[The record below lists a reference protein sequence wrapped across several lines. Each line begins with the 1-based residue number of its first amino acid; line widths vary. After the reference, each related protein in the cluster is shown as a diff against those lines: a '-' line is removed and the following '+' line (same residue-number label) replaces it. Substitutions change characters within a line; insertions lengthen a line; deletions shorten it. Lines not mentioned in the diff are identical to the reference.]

1 MLDKPLFGQ
10 QLPFKTSIPPPRLV
24 PWPVRAGL
32 SAGLA
37 SLLSLL
43 KKSLFKDIGWDDDV
57 LPVPVFAT
65 VVAIVCT
72 AKTRGGTFMNCWHV
86 INGTIAGAFGSALF
100 LALLGDTVA
109 AVIVINSLI
118 GAAILYPRGIPVL
131 AQKFA
136 FGGSTIV
143 VWGVYE
149 NLSFRWQVLGVPLCA
164 ALGAVAAVLVA
175 MMPET
180 SAIRAV
186 KREADKVVDF
196 LEEALDDAVTAYAWR
211 SDPSQREML
220 RARVNNALVQAEAH
234 LSNLKEA
241 AKDARWERKVL
252 IGIDMAMVLAGVKQ
266 EKDRKSHKSKAETF
280 ISVLMETSMAL
291 KGMELALEGLNK
303 VQVDRWHLLEG
314 GDESERVKGRPAPM
328 FDGDPEGSLAAVKDV
343 VVQAMRDAIKPRR
356 KDDDQNSAQ
365 VAADLRE
372 ALARLD
378 DVIAEERRRHYAPS
392 QAASDARET
401 VARKALQANHLWI
414 FSFQNL
420 ADKLRAHHEPA
431 WVSSPGDTCQTCA
444 LAETSPIKKPK
455 GPKGG
460 LVDPRDEISALF
472 NCNFRANSDQVL
484 YALKLSTACAI
495 AAIVGWI
502 VSGNGSWAALAVS
515 MVGTRESHA
524 VGGSFNAALLRM
536 QGTIFGAMF
545 AYTIMSC
552 VQGEH
557 ESWAGGLRLVLLAV
571 FNFLCT
577 FLRLN
582 ADYSYAGVV
591 AAFTAYIVALGIPD
605 GASTTEARAYAHLR
619 IEQNLLGIVILVF
632 IEVVLLPTFAQDAA
646 RRAASEAVAA
656 AEHAA
661 EVIYDA
667 TVGTDC
673 ISCRDRAAQDAGV
686 SLDDLREKL
695 NALNTLLVQ
704 AAAEPHLWSPKF
716 PLEPY
721 QRIATETESVRRVLG
736 LMRAALT
743 AMAQGS
749 RGGST
754 EGSGDPRRMV
764 RELLSPTDR
773 FVTDLRRAVKQRL
786 GRAAHD
792 LAEGEGHWET
802 KKAAASIARAQASLD
817 RAFIL
822 HTLEIRVRFQAGED
836 DMFLPN
842 HLMVPWHAY
851 MSCTAVLAS
860 NVDNLSQASW
870 EALLA
875 VKPPVGDVTE
885 EDWEDEIE
893 DEEPAFS
900 SGGGKY
906 DDDDDDV
913 RPISS
918 SQPSF
923 KRSGS
928 GASGRSGDAP
938 YTNGAGV
945 KSPEQSLGRL

>member
-10 QLPFKTSIPPPRLV
+10 QLPFKTSIPPARLV

-43 KKSLFKDIGWDDDV
+43 KKTLFKDVGWDDNV

-72 AKTRGGTFMNCWHV
+72 AKTRGGTYMNCWHV
-86 INGTIAGAFGSALF
+86 INGTIAGALGSALF
-100 LALLGDTVA
+100 LALLGDSVA
-109 AVIVINSLI
+109 AVIVTNSLI
-118 GAAILYPRGIPVL
+118 GAGVLYPRGIPVL

-136 FGGSTIV
+136 FGGSTIC

-149 NLSFRWQVLGVPLCA
+149 NLDFRWQTLGVPLSA
-164 ALGAVAAVLVA
+164 ALGALAAVIVA
-175 MMPET
+175 LAPET
-180 SAIRAV
+180 SAIRSV

-196 LEEALDDAVTAYAWR
+196 LEEALEDAVTAYAWR

-220 RARVNNALVQAEAH
+220 RARVTNALAQAEAH
-234 LSNLKEA
+234 LSKLKEA
-241 AKDARWERKVL
+241 ARDARWERKVL
-252 IGIDMAMVLAGVKQ
+252 IGIDMVTKP
-266 EKDRKSHKSKAETF
+266 EKDRKSHKSKAEEF
-280 ISVLMETSMAL
+280 IPVLAEVSMSL
-291 KGMELALEGLNK
+291 KGMELALEGLNA

-314 GDESERVKGRPAPM
+314 GEDSERVKGRPAPM

-356 KDDDQNSAQ
+356 RDDAQTSSQ

-372 ALARLD
+372 SLTRLD
-378 DVIAEERRRHYAPS
+378 DVITEERKRHYAPS

-414 FSFQNL
+414 FAFQNL
-420 ADKLRAHHEPA
+420 ADRLRAHHEPTWA
-431 WVSSPGDTCQTCA
+431 SSPGDTCQTCA
-444 LAETSPIKKPK
+444 LAETSPAKPKK
-455 GPKGG
+455 GPKGP

-484 YALKLSTACAI
+484 YAMKLSTACAI

-502 VSGNGSWAALAVS
+502 VSDNGSWAALAVS

-557 ESWAGGLRLVLLAV
+557 ESWAGGARLILLAV

-591 AAFTAYIVALGIPD
+591 AAFTAYVVALGIPD
-605 GASTTEARAYAHLR
+605 GASTSEARAYAHLR
-619 IEQNLLGIVILVF
+619 IEQNLLGLVIVVF
-632 IEVVLLPTFAQDAA
+632 IEVVLLPTFAHDAA
-646 RRAASEAVAA
+646 RRAASEATAA

-673 ISCRDRAAQDAGV
+673 ITCRDRAAKDAGGA
-686 SLDDLREKL
+686 LDDLRDKL
-695 NALNTLLVQ
+695 ATLNTLLVQ

-743 AMAQGS
+743 AMAHGA
-749 RGGST
+749 RGGRT
-754 EGSGDPRRMV
+754 EGSGDPRRMI

-773 FVTDLRRAVKQRL
+773 FVTDLRRAVKQKL
-786 GRAAHD
+786 GRASHD
-792 LAEGEGHWET
+792 LAQGEGHWET
-802 KKAAASIARAQASLD
+802 KKAAASIARAQASLH

-822 HTLEIRVRFQAGED
+822 HTLEIRVRYQAGEE

-842 HLMVPWHAY
+842 HLMVPWHAF
-851 MSCTAVLAS
+851 MSCTAVLAL

-875 VKPPVGDVTE
+875 VKPPVGGDEE
-885 EDWEDEIE
+885 EDWEDEPE
-893 DEEPAFS
+893 DDEPYS
-900 SGGGKY
+900 GGGGKY

-913 RPISS
+913 RPISA

-928 GASGRSGDAP
+928 GKSGGSGDAP
-938 YTNGAGV
+938 YTNGV

>member
-109 AVIVINSLI
+109 AVIVINSII

-211 SDPSQREML
+211 SDPSQREMH

-234 LSNLKEA
+234 LSNVKEA

-280 ISVLMETSMAL
+280 ITVLMETSMAL

-314 GDESERVKGRPAPM
+314 GDDTERVKGRPAPM

-552 VQGEH
+552 VRGEH
-557 ESWAGGLRLVLLAV
+557 ESWAGGLRLVLLAA

-591 AAFTAYIVALGIPD
+591 AAFTAYVVALGIPD

-646 RRAASEAVAA
+646 RRAASEAV
-656 AEHAA
+656 
-661 EVIYDA
+661 
-667 TVGTDC
+667 
-673 ISCRDRAAQDAGV
+673 
-686 SLDDLREKL
+686 
-695 NALNTLLVQ
+695 

>member
-1 MLDKPLFGQ
+1 
-10 QLPFKTSIPPPRLV
+10 
-24 PWPVRAGL
+24 
-32 SAGLA
+32 
-37 SLLSLL
+37 
-43 KKSLFKDIGWDDDV
+43 
-57 LPVPVFAT
+57 
-65 VVAIVCT
+65 
-72 AKTRGGTFMNCWHV
+72 
-86 INGTIAGAFGSALF
+86 
-100 LALLGDTVA
+100 
-109 AVIVINSLI
+109 
-118 GAAILYPRGIPVL
+118 
-131 AQKFA
+131 
-136 FGGSTIV
+136 
-143 VWGVYE
+143 
-149 NLSFRWQVLGVPLCA
+149 
-164 ALGAVAAVLVA
+164 
-175 MMPET
+175 
-180 SAIRAV
+180 
-186 KREADKVVDF
+186 
-196 LEEALDDAVTAYAWR
+196 
-211 SDPSQREML
+211 
-220 RARVNNALVQAEAH
+220 
-234 LSNLKEA
+234 
-241 AKDARWERKVL
+241 
-252 IGIDMAMVLAGVKQ
+252 
-266 EKDRKSHKSKAETF
+266 
-280 ISVLMETSMAL
+280 
-291 KGMELALEGLNK
+291 
-303 VQVDRWHLLEG
+303 
-314 GDESERVKGRPAPM
+314 
-328 FDGDPEGSLAAVKDV
+328 
-343 VVQAMRDAIKPRR
+343 
-356 KDDDQNSAQ
+356 
-365 VAADLRE
+365 
-372 ALARLD
+372 
-378 DVIAEERRRHYAPS
+378 
-392 QAASDARET
+392 
-401 VARKALQANHLWI
+401 
-414 FSFQNL
+414 
-420 ADKLRAHHEPA
+420 
-431 WVSSPGDTCQTCA
+431 
-444 LAETSPIKKPK
+444 
-455 GPKGG
+455 
-460 LVDPRDEISALF
+460 
-472 NCNFRANSDQVL
+472 
-484 YALKLSTACAI
+484 
-495 AAIVGWI
+495 
-502 VSGNGSWAALAVS
+502 
-515 MVGTRESHA
+515 
-524 VGGSFNAALLRM
+524 
-536 QGTIFGAMF
+536 MF

-591 AAFTAYIVALGIPD
+591 AAFTAYVVALGIPD

-885 EDWEDEIE
+885 EDWEDEVE
-893 DEEPAFS
+893 HEEPAFS